1 MATAKSD
8 KKVFCYFG
16 SWSVYRPG
24 NGNFNITRD
33 IDPSLCTHLVYTFVG
48 LKNNEI
54 SILDPWADLS
64 SDAGGHKNG
73 YALFNALREKNPQ
86 LKTLIAI
93 GGWNEGSRR
102 YSYMAKNE
110 EFREHFA
117 ANAADFVRKHGFNG
131 MDFDWEYPAQRGGA
145 PEDVQNYIELLK
157 VLRIYFDEHNLM
169 LTAAVAPTEV
179 SASKS
184 YRIPEIIKYLDYVNI
199 MTYDFHVGIE
209 NKTDVHA
216 PLYQGSE
223 ESQYYEGWNAE
234 ASIKYWLSQGC
245 PKEKILMG
253 VPLYGRSFTLCD
265 PNVNHI
271 GAPACGPG
279 NAGSYSREPGML
291 GYNEIC
297 EMFKQQSWNEQY
309 DEERHAP
316 YAHNDFQWI
325 TYDNVRSIKK
335 KTELIKKLN
344 LGGAMVWSIETD
356 DFSGICGEKYP
367 LLNTLINGIRNRH

>member
-8 KKVFCYFG
+8 KKVFCYFA

-54 SILDPWADLS
+54 NILDPWADLS
-64 SDAGGHKNG
+64 SDTGGHKDG
-73 YALFNALREKNPQ
+73 YALFNALREQNRE

-102 YSYMAKNE
+102 YSYMASNE
-110 EFREHFA
+110 NFRETFA

-131 MDFDWEYPAQRGGA
+131 MDFDWEYPGQRGGA

-157 VLRIYFDEHNLM
+157 VLRIYFDENNLM

-184 YRIPEIIKYLDYVNI
+184 YIIPEIIKYLDYVN
-199 MTYDFHVGIE
+199 
-209 NKTDVHA
+209 
-216 PLYQGSE
+216 GSE

-234 ASIKYWLSQGC
+234 ASIKYWLSEGC

-279 NAGSYSREPGML
+279 NAGLYSREPGML

-297 EMFKQQSWNEQY
+297 ELFKQQSWNKHY
-309 DEERHAP
+309 NEERHAP
-316 YAHNDFQWI
+316 YAYNNLQWI

-335 KTELIKKLN
+335 KSEFIKKLD

-356 DFSGICGEKYP
+356 DFRGICGEKYP
-367 LLNTLINGIRNRH
+367 LLNTLINGIRNGH